1 MFKKLIATVTTMIL
15 VLSPFTLVANA
26 ETNTVDLQK
35 FPYKSVAIQVMPEYD
50 YPQNYPT
57 DQPVVLVG
65 YYGTMTNKTGSDY
78 NGEIAIPL
86 PVNEKYFQIYIAAE
100 FPEENKPEVQRP
112 YKIDKE
118 KGLIT
123 WKPSNPIKKDADYK
137 FVVEYYSNPIEVGD
151 SKKFPFVYTA
161 PANVDA
167 IDILFFAPAK
177 STDFKTDIPATTVSK
192 TDYNE
197 TLLAYQYK
205 NLKAG
210 EKKAFNVSYVKK
222 DNSSTLSNIK
232 QNPPEA
238 NQSGSNTTTT
248 ESRPII
254 DAVGA
259 SIIGGSLIIMG
270 FFIFLGYKQKGSTPP
285 SKSNVKHKNSS
296 TKQQQSAPKKNN
308 SVSVMDE
315 KKKLRKMLLNGEIDQ
330 ETYELKLSKLE

>member
-15 VLSPFTLVANA
+15 VLAPFTLVANA
-26 ETNTVDLQK
+26 ETNTGDLQK
-35 FPYKSVAIQVMPEYD
+35 FPYKSVAIQVMPEFD
-50 YPQNYPT
+50 YPQNYPS

-123 WKPSNPIKKDADYK
+123 WKPSTPIKKDADYK

-161 PANVDA
+161 PASVDA

-177 STDFKTDIPATTVSK
+177 STDFKTDIPATTVTKSE
-192 TDYNE
+192 YGE

-210 EKKAFNVSYVKK
+210 EKKSFNVSYVKK
-222 DNSSTLSNIK
+222 DNSSTLSNTK
-232 QNPPEA
+232 QNPPAE
-238 NQSGSNTTTT
+238 NQSGATTT
-248 ESRPII
+248 ESKPII
-254 DAVGA
+254 DTVGA
-259 SIIGGSLIIMG
+259 SIIGASLVIMG

-285 SKSNVKHKNSS
+285 AKNNAKQKNNS
-296 TKQQQSAPKKNN
+296 TKQQTAPKKNT
-308 SVSVMDE
+308 SLSVMDE

-330 ETYELKLSKLE
+330 ETYELRLSKLE